1 MKRIVIKIGTNVLE
15 DNFGK
20 LDYETMESL
29 VEDISKISNQG
40 KDVILVTSGA
50 IGAGMAE
57 LNLAKKPRDI
67 KMKQACAAIGQ
78 SIIMS
83 KYKEFFNKNGI
94 KVAQILITYDDFS
107 DRKRYLNLR
116 NSLNTLLDLKAV
128 PIINENDP
136 ISINEIGQS
145 FGDNDRLSAL
155 VASKIE
161 ADALYILTIVDGL
174 YDKDP
179 KYKDAK
185 IVKEVFDFDKIRN
198 LKGKSSMLG
207 IGGISTKINAAK
219 IAASSGILVIIAN
232 GKRKNIIS
240 DLIAGR
246 KLGTIFYP
254 STKISSKKRWIKL
267 SKSRG
272 GIIIDQGAKIALLNG
287 KNLLPAGIINVQGN
301 FGKDDIVDIISDKKI
316 FAKIITD
323 INAEDTKSIMG
334 KKSSEIQKLL
344 NRKIHNIAKR
354 ENLVFME

>member
-20 LDYETMESL
+20 LDYETIESL
-29 VEDISKISNQG
+29 VEDISKIRKQG
-40 KDVILVTSGA
+40 KDIIVVTSGA

-67 KMKQACAAIGQ
+67 KIKQACAAIGQ

-83 KYKEFFNKNGI
+83 KYKEFFNKNSI

-116 NSLNTLLDLKAV
+116 NSLNTLLDLKVV

-136 ISINEIGQS
+136 VSINEIGPS

-161 ADALYILTIVDGL
+161 ADALYILTVVDGL

-198 LKGKSSMLG
+198 LSGKSSSLG
-207 IGGISTKINAAK
+207 IGGIGSKIAAAK
-219 IAASSGILVIIAN
+219 IAASSGILTIIAN
-232 GKRKNIIS
+232 GKRKNTVS
-240 DLIAGR
+240 DLING
-246 KLGTIFYP
+246 KELGTAFYP
-254 STKISSKKRWIKL
+254 SKKISSKKRWIKY
-267 SKSRG
+267 SKPKGS
-272 GIIIDQGAKIALLNG
+272 IIVDDGAKKAVISG
-287 KNLLPAGIINVQGN
+287 KNLLPAGIRNINGN
-301 FGKDDIVDIISDKKI
+301 FDHGEVVDIICNNKI

-323 INAEDTKSIMG
+323 FNADDLKTIKG
-334 KKSSEIQKLL
+334 KKSSEIQKIL
-344 NRKIHNIAKR
+344 NKKVSNIAKR